1 MVSQTTTIFQ
11 NTIFTNY
18 ILPFLLVFVL
28 IFAILEKT
36 KLFGEKKSQLNAIMA
51 FVIGVIFTG
60 FLASTQIVTN
70 MVVFLAVAL
79 VILFV
84 ILMLWGFIFGTEKG
98 FELHKGLKWTLAVVA
113 GIAFV
118 GAVLWA
124 TGVLQNLTNTLFQQ
138 SWSTAFWTNFLF
150 VAIIVIVLFILLRPP
165 KKS

>member
-1 MVSQTTTIFQ
+1 V
-11 NTIFTNY
+11 
-18 ILPFLLVFVL
+18 
-28 IFAILEKT
+28 FAILEKT

-60 FLASTQIVTN
+60 FLSSTQIVSN

-84 ILMLWGFIFGTEKG
+84 ILMLWGFIFGGEKE
-98 FELHKGLKWTLAVVA
+98 FKIPKWMQWVLGVAA

-138 SWSTAFWTNFLF
+138 SWSNAFWTNFLF
-150 VAIIVIVLFILLRPP
+150 IAIIVIVLFVILRPS

>member
-1 MVSQTTTIFQ
+1 MTIFQ
-11 NTIFTNY
+11 NTIFTNF

-28 IFAILEKT
+28 VFAVLEKT

-60 FLASTQIVTN
+60 FISSTQIVNN

-98 FELHKGLKWTLAVVA
+98 FELSKGLKWILAIVA

-124 TGVLQNLTNTLFQQ
+124 TGTLGSITNTLFQQ
-138 SWSTAFWTNFLF
+138 SWSTSFWTNFLF
-150 VAIIVIVLFILLRPP
+150 IAIIVVVLFIVLRPQ